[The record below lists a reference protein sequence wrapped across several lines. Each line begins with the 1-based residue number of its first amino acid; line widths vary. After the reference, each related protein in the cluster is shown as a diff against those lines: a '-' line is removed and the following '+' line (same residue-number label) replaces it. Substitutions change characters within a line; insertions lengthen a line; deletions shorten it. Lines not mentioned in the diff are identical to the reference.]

1 MLSQVFKNVWAS
13 FLVLLTI
20 FFIHGRWSKT
30 IFLEAAFFENTTHW
44 PVFLLLF
51 IRALALTLVVTLW
64 SEVFRQQ
71 LLSSGNRYT
80 GLLYGMI
87 LLVVLNRFWI
97 AQELLSLIIV
107 TLMMRRVMSST
118 EVLNPSPPMF
128 EAGLLVALASL
139 IDVHYLL
146 LLIPL
151 ILANLFLGRVGLR
164 IQLVPLFGIASSV
177 WILWAL
183 ADLSGQKPGKL
194 NDMGDWLASPSSP
207 MVMEGFVFSFWQLVL
222 IPAVWIAYTGFR
234 SEWSQSRAVERQ
246 ILQLLFWEMILFFF
260 LGLLPFAGGSFWWS
274 ISALPF
280 SLLAAKSLGGVRRPW
295 LRELW
300 VLALLCIPV
309 LHLLWIGL
317 SD

>member
-1 MLSQVFKNVWAS
+1 MLSQIFKNVWAS
-13 FLVLLTI
+13 FLALFCLFLLHSWWNKSIYTEAI
-20 FFIHGRWSKT
+20 FFES
-30 IFLEAAFFENTTHW
+30 TTQW

-51 IRALALTLVVTLW
+51 TRALALTLVVTLW

-71 LLSSGNRYT
+71 LLSAGNRYT
-80 GLLYGMI
+80 GLIYGMI

-118 EVLNPSPPMF
+118 EVLNPSPLMF
-128 EAGLLVALASL
+128 EAGLLVALAGL

-146 LLIPL
+146 LLFPL

-164 IQLVPLFGIASSV
+164 IQLVPIFGIGSSV

-183 ADLSGQKPGKL
+183 ADLTGQKPGKI
-194 NDMGDWLASPSSP
+194 NDVGEWLSSPSSHLAI
-207 MVMEGFVFSFWQLVL
+207 EGFAFSFWQIAL

-234 SEWSQSRAVERQ
+234 REWSQSRAVERQ

-260 LGLLPFAGGSFWWS
+260 LGLLPFAGGSLWWS
-274 ISALPF
+274 ISAMPF
-280 SLLAAKSLGGVRRPW
+280 SLLAAKSLGGVKKAW

-300 VLALLCIPV
+300 VLALLCIPI
-309 LHLLWIGL
+309 LHLLLIGL
-317 SD
+317 SS